1 MSAFDDLLEVQQL
14 DTTVDQLRH
23 RIATLPERDRVAA
36 AVAALGEISIAIAD
50 ADSRRAEVRR
60 EQRRHEDEVASTEA
74 KADQVNGQ
82 LYGGAITS
90 PKELEALQHELDGL
104 HVRQRD
110 LEDLVIEQME
120 LAEPIDEEL
129 ESLAA
134 RSEATELERTAAQAE
149 LDAGVAALEVEL
161 ADVTSTRARLAEGI
175 PDDLLAG
182 YESIRSRSGG
192 IGAAHLSGNRCEG
205 CHLAIPS
212 ADLDAIKHA
221 PADEV
226 VTCPECG
233 RILVR

>member
-14 DTTVDQLRH
+14 DTTADQLRH
-23 RIATLPERDRVAA
+23 RMSTLPERDRVAA
-36 AVAALGEISIAIAD
+36 AIAALGEIAIAVAD
-50 ADSRRAEVRR
+50 ADSRRGDVRR
-60 EQRRHEDEVASTEA
+60 EQRRHEDEVATTEA
-74 KADQVNGQ
+74 KAEQVNGQ
-82 LYGGAITS
+82 LYGGTITS

-104 HVRQRD
+104 HARQRD

-129 ESLAA
+129 ASLAA
-134 RSEATELERTAAQAE
+134 RAESTELERTAAQAE
-149 LDAGVAALEVEL
+149 LDAALAAIEVEL
-161 ADVTSTRARLAEGI
+161 TEVSASRERLAKDI

-212 ADLDAIKHA
+212 ADLDAIRHA
-221 PADEV
+221 PADAM

>member
-1 MSAFDDLLEVQQL
+1 
-14 DTTVDQLRH
+14 
-23 RIATLPERDRVAA
+23 
-36 AVAALGEISIAIAD
+36 
-50 ADSRRAEVRR
+50 VRR
-60 EQRRHEDEVASTEA
+60 EQRRHEDEVATTEA
-74 KADQVNGQ
+74 KAEQVNGQ

-104 HVRQRD
+104 HARQRD

-129 ESLAA
+129 EALSA
-134 RSEATELERTAAQAE
+134 RAEATELERTAAQAE
-149 LDAGVAALEVEL
+149 LDAGLAALDAEL
-161 ADVTSTRARLAEGI
+161 AEVSATRERLAKDV

-212 ADLDAIKHA
+212 ADLDAIRHA
-221 PADEV
+221 PADAM

>member
-1 MSAFDDLLEVQQL
+1 MSALDDLLEVQQL
-14 DTTVDQLRH
+14 DTTADQLRH
-23 RIATLPERDRVAA
+23 RMSTLPERDRVAA
-36 AVAALGEISIAIAD
+36 AVATSAEIAIAT
-50 ADSRRAEVRR
+50 AEAESRRAEVRR
-60 EQRRHEDEVASTEA
+60 EQRRHEDEVATTEA

-104 HVRQRD
+104 HARQRD

-129 ESLAA
+129 VALGA
-134 RSEATELERTAAQAE
+134 RAEASELERTAAQAE
-149 LDAGVAALEVEL
+149 LDAGLAALDAEL
-161 ADVTSTRARLAEGI
+161 ADVSATRTRLAKEI
-175 PDDLLAG
+175 PGELLSG
-182 YESIRSRSGG
+182 YEDIRSRSGG
-192 IGAAHLSGNRCEG
+192 VGAARLSGSRCEG

-212 ADLDAIKHA
+212 ADLDAIRHA
-221 PADEV
+221 PADAM

>member
-14 DTTVDQLRH
+14 DTTADQLRH
-23 RIATLPERDRVAA
+23 RMSTLPERDRVAA
-36 AVAALGEISIAIAD
+36 AVVASAEIAIATVD
-50 ADSRRAEVRR
+50 AESRRAEVRR
-60 EQRRHEDEVASTEA
+60 EQRRHEDEVATTEA
-74 KADQVNGQ
+74 KAGQVNGQ

-104 HVRQRD
+104 HARQHD

-129 ESLAA
+129 LSLAA
-134 RSEATELERTAAQAE
+134 RTEASELERTAAQAE
-149 LDAGVAALEVEL
+149 LDAGLAALEAEL
-161 ADVTSTRARLAEGI
+161 ADVSATRTRLAKEI

-182 YESIRSRSGG
+182 YESIRARSGG
-192 IGAAHLSGNRCEG
+192 VGAARLSGSRCEG

-212 ADLDAIKHA
+212 ADLDAIRHA
-221 PADEV
+221 AADAM

>member
-1 MSAFDDLLEVQQL
+1 MSAFDDMLEVQQL
-14 DTTVDQLRH
+14 DTTADQLRH
-23 RIATLPERDRVAA
+23 RMSTLPERDRVAVA
-36 AVAALGEISIAIAD
+36 IAALGEIAIAITD
-50 ADSRRAEVRR
+50 AESRRADVRR
-60 EQRRHEDEVASTEA
+60 EQRRHEDEVATTEA

-104 HVRQRD
+104 HARQRD

-129 ESLAA
+129 DSLAA
-134 RSEATELERTAAQAE
+134 RAEASELERTAAQAE
-149 LDAGVAALEVEL
+149 LEAGLEALEVEL
-161 ADVTSTRARLAEGI
+161 GEVTATRARLASDI
-175 PDDLLAG
+175 PDELLAS

-221 PADEV
+221 PADAMV
-226 VTCPECG
+226 ICPECG